1 MRNLL
6 LVAMA
11 TDILWRIITIFLQQV
26 DSVKPEKRWTR
37 LYPLSSGKLGWV
49 SQISWQYTNV
59 II

>member
-37 LYPLSSGKLGWV
+37 LYPLSSGKLG
-49 SQISWQYTNV
+49 
-59 II
+59 